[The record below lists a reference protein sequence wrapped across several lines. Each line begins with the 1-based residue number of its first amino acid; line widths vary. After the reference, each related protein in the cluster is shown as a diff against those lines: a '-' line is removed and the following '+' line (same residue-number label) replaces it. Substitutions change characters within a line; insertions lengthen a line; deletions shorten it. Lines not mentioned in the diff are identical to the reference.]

1 MLDIID
7 SIDPAD
13 LVVAIKNA
21 PSLRGMILGYIAE
34 VMFQKHILEPHAKIS
49 KIREFD
55 DHNRQEN
62 KADRAFELD
71 GKIITVQLKSIQTT
85 TIKWDNLK
93 NCLTA
98 NVQNDGSDKRDVK
111 LPNGNTVSPPI
122 IALVTTIS
130 LRCLCFHTR
139 ENGTL
144 PTN

>member
-1 MLDIID
+1 MRTLKYNKDHASAVDARARVLDIID

-93 NCLTA
+93 
-98 NVQNDGSDKRDVK
+98 Q
-111 LPNGNTVSPPI
+111 
-122 IALVTTIS
+122 TTLS
-130 LRCLCFHTR
+130 
-139 ENGTL
+139 
-144 PTN
+144 